1 MLCYS
6 LLLALGRYGDIV
18 VSCIASL
25 FRILSHITFFYVF
38 LFCLFFF
45 AFFVFAGLLTMY
57 LLLASQPIYPSD
69 VSKSWILLE
78 K

>member
-1 MLCYS
+1 MGSY
-6 LLLALGRYGDIV
+6 RDIV
-18 VSCIASL
+18 VFLHCIL
-25 FRILSHITFFYVF
+25 IQNTFPYYIF
-38 LFCLFFF
+38 LRFFVCFF
-45 AFFVFAGLLTMY
+45 ALFVFARLLTMY